1 MEQKDQKYPLEQLVL
16 IKQKKLEEAEKN
28 LRDKKRAL
36 EEEEKKLQTVEKER
50 DKVKDHRFSKLTQLR
65 EKMDEGAPS
74 EKIQQMR
81 YYLKEVDQQ
90 LAQKE
95 LKVKEQIRHVETAQ
109 KNIEIARADLLKKQ
123 QDVEK
128 MRMHREEWDKE
139 MKAIEIQKEGVETDE
154 MGSVLHNRK
163 SSHSKKNPTHKNKK
177 LP

>member
-1 MEQKDQKYPLEQLVL
+1 MQGAQGYPLEQLVL

-36 EEEEKKLQTVEKER
+36 EEEENKLKMVEKER
-50 DKVKDHRFSKLTQLR
+50 DKVKDHRFAKLTQLR

-95 LKVKEQIRHVETAQ
+95 HKVKEQHKHVETAK
-109 KNIEIARADLLKKQ
+109 KNVEIARADLLKKQ

-128 MRMHREEWDKE
+128 LRMHREEWEKE
-139 MKAIEIQKEGVETDE
+139 MKAIELQKEGIETDE
-154 MGSVLHNRK
+154 MGSVLHTRK
-163 SSHSKKNPTHKNKK
+163 SSAFKKNTHKKK
-177 LP
+177 KSI